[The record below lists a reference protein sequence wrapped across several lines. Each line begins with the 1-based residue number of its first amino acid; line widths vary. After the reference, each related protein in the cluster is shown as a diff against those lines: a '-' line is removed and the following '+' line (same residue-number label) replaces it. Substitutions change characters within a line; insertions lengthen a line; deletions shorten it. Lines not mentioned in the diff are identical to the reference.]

1 MYVRKKRNAAAD
13 RLRRLVSETGR
24 DAGLPVTDTFLLE
37 MADDGV
43 LRLSGCR
50 GIGEYTRE
58 RISLETDRGPLT
70 VRGEG
75 LFLRSYSETEAAVDG
90 EIACLE
96 FGRRGNEAR

>member
-1 MYVRKKRNAAAD
+1 MRVRKKQKAAD

-58 RISLETDRGPLT
+58 QISLRTDQYLLT
-70 VRGEG
+70 VRGGG
-75 LFLRSYSETEAAVDG
+75 LFLRSYSETEAAVAG
-90 EIACLE
+90 EIDCVE
-96 FGRRGNEAR
+96 FGRRCDETG